1 MKVASTD
8 VRSNLSFQG
17 AKPADFL
24 KKGEPEGSAFD
35 YEDRINTAVFPS
47 LQGGPHN
54 HQIAALAVALKHAKT
69 PEFKAYQKQ
78 ACIYVPTHNNLLIFV
93 SDLRK
98 HCCCSTG
105 YFVFPSC
112 KYLSIYAG
120 PILIL
125 KNLCVH
131 KKAIRSAYPLAD
143 QNTIDGQVK
152 ANACALGEKLKSL
165 GYTLVTG
172 GTENHLVMWD
182 LRPEV

>member
-1 MKVASTD
+1 MDRTPCLSHVNVTYFFVCFRIRIASID

-78 ACIYVPTHNNLLIFV
+78 ACIHVPTHKNPTAPYSSDKMVSSVCSKQTLL
-93 SDLRK
+93 L
-98 HCCCSTG
+98 
-105 YFVFPSC
+105 
-112 KYLSIYAG
+112 
-120 PILIL
+120 
-125 KNLCVH
+125 
-131 KKAIRSAYPLAD
+131 
-143 QNTIDGQVK
+143 
-152 ANACALGEKLKSL
+152 
-165 GYTLVTG
+165 
-172 GTENHLVMWD
+172 
-182 LRPEV
+182 